1 MPFKLIGVLV
11 LLSFLAIIVFYMNP
25 KLQTSLK
32 HSDPISKTTISPKPS
47 PFLFQELT
55 IPYLRDKEYKSTLGE
70 LQKISDNGVYASYLT
85 NYSSDNL
92 KINGLLTIPDSD
104 KPTGGYPA
112 IVFVHGYIPPN
123 QYQTLER
130 YVEYVDFL
138 AGNGFVVFKIDLRG
152 NGESEGEP
160 GGAYYSSDYVVDT
173 LNAYS
178 ALQNSDI
185 INKNKIGLWG
195 HSMAGNIVLRTLA
208 ARAEIPAVVI
218 WAGAGYTYKD
228 LSEYMIRDLSYQP
241 QPSDSVRQRKRQEI
255 RNLYGDPKDGNSFW
269 KLVAPTSFLSD
280 IKGAIQLNH
289 AVDDEV
295 VSIEY
300 SRNLNNLLNDTLV
313 THELNEYPSGGH
325 NITNPSFAP
334 AMQKT
339 VDFFKKHLK

>member
-130 YVEYVDFL
+130 YV
-138 AGNGFVVFKIDLRG
+138 
-152 NGESEGEP
+152 
-160 GGAYYSSDYVVDT
+160 
-173 LNAYS
+173 
-178 ALQNSDI
+178 
-185 INKNKIGLWG
+185 
-195 HSMAGNIVLRTLA
+195 
-208 ARAEIPAVVI
+208 
-218 WAGAGYTYKD
+218 
-228 LSEYMIRDLSYQP
+228 
-241 QPSDSVRQRKRQEI
+241 
-255 RNLYGDPKDGNSFW
+255 
-269 KLVAPTSFLSD
+269 
-280 IKGAIQLNH
+280 
-289 AVDDEV
+289 
-295 VSIEY
+295 
-300 SRNLNNLLNDTLV
+300 
-313 THELNEYPSGGH
+313 
-325 NITNPSFAP
+325 
-334 AMQKT
+334 
-339 VDFFKKHLK
+339 